1 MAKAQD
7 EAKASDTPTTGQKEA
22 GKEVGKEKETRT
34 TDRGK
39 HSELAK
45 HPTQSRP
52 NETLLASRRLA
63 PLGREGNW
71 GQLARVRD
79 EFDRLFDQISRGWLG
94 IPTGRG
100 ETSGWGLDM
109 REDENNVTIRAEAPG
124 FEPGD
129 FDIQVR
135 GDQLVMSAT
144 SRSEEEEEG
153 SRGWQRHEFYEMVV
167 LPSGVAANK
176 VKATYRQGVLTVT
189 LPKSEEMK
197 ANRIN
202 VEG

>member
-1 MAKAQD
+1 
-7 EAKASDTPTTGQKEA
+7 
-22 GKEVGKEKETRT
+22 
-34 TDRGK
+34 
-39 HSELAK
+39 
-45 HPTQSRP
+45 
-52 NETLLASRRLA
+52 
-63 PLGREGNW
+63 
-71 GQLARVRD
+71 
-79 EFDRLFDQISRGWLG
+79 
-94 IPTGRG
+94 
-100 ETSGWGLDM
+100 M